1 MGYLAPLKSIKRYES
16 GIWITLHLINTISHP
31 AVNWAAT
38 IWQTAAW
45 KKSSSG
51 IYTADVVGLVCSASE
66 SVTANERQPEPAGD
80 DSQVT
85 LPSSDPLQLRWEE
98 GGKRKVARQM
108 TETWDDSHSPLS
120 TPTLLR
126 SFTPHLTTATAT
138 TTTTTSP
145 HVPIT
150 VPSARHCI
158 TDWLTDW
165 PTHRLSLLLLLCF
178 IIFYLIHIHADPFMY
193 GGAQWNV
200 KSLNPL
206 QVLLLYTYT

>member
-1 MGYLAPLKSIKRYES
+1 MGYLAPLKKHQKVWE
-16 GIWITLHLINTISHP
+16 WNMNNFALINTISHF

-38 IWQTAAW
+38 IWQKDCCL

-51 IYTADVVGLVCSASE
+51 IYTADVVRLVCNASE

-80 DSQVT
+80 NSQVT
-85 LPSSDPLQLRWEE
+85 QPSSDPLQLRWEE

-126 SFTPHLTTATAT
+126 SFTPHLTAATA
-138 TTTTTSP
+138 TTTSP

-165 PTHRLSLLLLLCF
+165 PTHWLSLLLLLCF
-178 IIFYLIHIHADPFMY
+178 IIFSLIHIHADP
-193 GGAQWNV
+193 
-200 KSLNPL
+200 
-206 QVLLLYTYT
+206 LYTEGPSGT

>member
-16 GIWITLHLINTISHP
+16 GIWITLHLINTISHS

-38 IWQTAAW
+38 IWQ
-45 KKSSSG
+45 KDRCLRKSSSG
-51 IYTADVVGLVCSASE
+51 IYTADVVGLVRSASE

-98 GGKRKVARQM
+98 GGKRKAARQM
-108 TETWDDSHSPLS
+108 TETRDDSHSPLS

-126 SFTPHLTTATAT
+126 SFTPHLTAATA
-138 TTTTTSP
+138 TTTSP

-178 IIFYLIHIHADPFMY
+178 IIFYLIHIHADP
-193 GGAQWNV
+193 
-200 KSLNPL
+200 
-206 QVLLLYTYT
+206 LYTEGHSGT